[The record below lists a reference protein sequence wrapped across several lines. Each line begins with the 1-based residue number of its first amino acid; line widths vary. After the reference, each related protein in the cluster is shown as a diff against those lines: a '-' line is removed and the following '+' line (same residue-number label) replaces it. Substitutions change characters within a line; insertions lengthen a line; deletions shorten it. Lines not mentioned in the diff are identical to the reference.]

1 MYICTFKHLIMNRG
15 KRTCEILKEVRRTVA
30 RENNIPLTEHEC
42 TFEGEC
48 RGTCPY
54 CEAEVRHLERELQR
68 RISLGKAVTVAG
80 IAVSSFV
87 MGGCQSPTTSRT
99 QGEMAQQPQITET
112 QTSEPSNSLED
123 SNGEESIIIGEDEY
137 FEEGFVEEVEKN
149 EAPLSP
155 DNRDNHKIKDD
166 NLSDDAYEFEGIV
179 DYNEQLDDS
188 EGEWIP
194 PIDGTLAEYLRP
206 RMKTSLD
213 FLREPKFNNV
223 YLVLIISNKG
233 NVKEVLLQPKVE
245 LSTPNEKASYEEMTR
260 ILKSMPHW
268 NGCQVAGSYEIP
280 IKELK

>member
-1 MYICTFKHLIMNRG
+1 MYICMFKHWNMNRG

-30 RENNIPLTEHEC
+30 RENSIPLTEHEC
-42 TFEGEC
+42 AFEGEC

-99 QGEMAQQPQITET
+99 QGEMEQQPQITET
-112 QTSEPSNSLED
+112 QTSELSSSSED
-123 SNGEESIIIGEDEY
+123 SNGEESIIIGEDES
-137 FEEGFVEEVEKN
+137 FEADFIEEGKKNETPFSPGNRDSCKSNDDEMFVEDDWYEGIIEEVET
-149 EAPLSP
+149 PWT
-155 DNRDNHKIKDD
+155 
-166 NLSDDAYEFEGIV
+166 G
-179 DYNEQLDDS
+179 

-194 PIDGTLAEYLRP
+194 PINGTLTEYLRP

-223 YLVLIISNKG
+223 YLVLIINDKG
-233 NVKEVLLQPKVE
+233 VVKEVLLQPKVD
-245 LSTPNEKASYEEMTR
+245 LSTPNEKASYEEMTQ

-268 NGCQVAGSYEIP
+268 NGSSVAGSYEIP
-280 IKELK
+280 IKELR

>member
-1 MYICTFKHLIMNRG
+1 MYICMFKHWNMNRG

-30 RENNIPLTEHEC
+30 RENSIPLTEHEC
-42 TFEGEC
+42 AFEGDC

-99 QGEMAQQPQITET
+99 QGEMEQQPQITET
-112 QTSEPSNSLED
+112 QTSELSSSSED

-137 FEEGFVEEVEKN
+137 LEVGFVEEGEKN
-149 EAPLSP
+149 ETRPSSG
-155 DNRDNHKIKDD
+155 NRDSCKFND
-166 NLSDDAYEFEGIV
+166 NEHFVEEYVYEGIIEEIETPWAWE
-179 DYNEQLDDS
+179 D
-188 EGEWIP
+188 EWIP

-223 YLVLIISNKG
+223 YLVLIINDKG
-233 NVKEVLLQPKVE
+233 IVKEVLLQPKVE

-268 NGCQVAGSYEIP
+268 NGPQVAGSYEIS
-280 IKELK
+280 IKELR

>member
-30 RENNIPLTEHEC
+30 RENSIPLTEHEC

-68 RISLGKAVTVAG
+68 RMSLGKAVTVAG

-87 MGGCQSPTTSRT
+87 MSGCQSPASSRN
-99 QGEMAQQPQITET
+99 QGEMEQQPQITET
-112 QTSEPSNSLED
+112 QTSESSNSSED
-123 SNGEESIIIGEDEY
+123 NDGEESIIIGEDES
-137 FEEGFVEEVEKN
+137 FEVDFVEEGEKN
-149 EAPLSP
+149 ETPSSP
-155 DNRDNHKIKDD
+155 GNKDNRKFKDD
-166 NLSDDAYEFEGIV
+166 NSSDDAYEFEGIV
-179 DYNEQLDDS
+179 EFNEQLDDS

-194 PIDGTLAEYLRP
+194 PINGTLAEYLSP

-223 YLVLIISNKG
+223 YLVLIINDKG
-233 NVKEVLLQPKVE
+233 IVKEVLLQPKVE

-268 NGCQVAGSYEIP
+268 NGCPVAGSYEIP
-280 IKELK
+280 IKELR

>member
-1 MYICTFKHLIMNRG
+1 MYICMFKHWNMNRG

-30 RENNIPLTEHEC
+30 RENSIPLTEHEC
-42 TFEGEC
+42 AFEGEC

-99 QGEMAQQPQITET
+99 QGEMEQQPQITET
-112 QTSEPSNSLED
+112 QTSESSNSSED
-123 SNGEESIIIGEDEY
+123 NDGEESIIIGEDES
-137 FEEGFVEEVEKN
+137 FEVDFVEEGEKN
-149 EAPLSP
+149 ETPSSP
-155 DNRDNHKIKDD
+155 GNKDNRKFKDD
-166 NLSDDAYEFEGIV
+166 NSSDDAYEFEGIV
-179 DYNEQLDDS
+179 DFNEQLDDS

-194 PIDGTLAEYLRP
+194 PINGTLAEYLRP

-223 YLVLIISNKG
+223 YLVLIINDKG
-233 NVKEVLLQPKVE
+233 IVKEVLLQPKVE

-268 NGCQVAGSYEIP
+268 NGPQVAGSYEIS
-280 IKELK
+280 IKELR